1 MKQFMIC
8 FWLMWVLVLSVPIAA
23 AAQAKVKLNMP
34 ESKITVRGT
43 SSLHDWEVA
52 FEKYD
57 IEFDIREVEKGKMS
71 IGNVKAVFEGASV
84 TSDNSIMTGK
94 ARDALMIRE
103 HPEIVFG
110 SGGAENLIIND
121 GKITGKIN
129 GNLFI
134 RGVSRS
140 IDVSFSGTINGDR
153 LVISGTEEVNMSDY
167 GIKPPTAMLGALKT
181 GEKVVVELHLSF
193 LIPGGNTGSY

>member
-1 MKQFMIC
+1 MKQYMIS
-8 FWLMWVLVLSVPIAA
+8 FLLMWVLAVYVPTAAIA
-23 AAQAKVKLNMP
+23 QTKVKLNMP
-34 ESKITVRGT
+34 ESKIAVRGT
-43 SSLHDWEVA
+43 SSLHDWEVE
-52 FEKYD
+52 FEKYNV
-57 IEFDIREVEKGKMS
+57 EFDISKTEKGKMS
-71 IGNVKAVFEGASV
+71 ISNVKAVFAGASV

-110 SGGAENLIIND
+110 SGGAENLIVND
-121 GKITGKIN
+121 GKITGKLN

-134 RGVSRS
+134 NGVSKP
-140 IDVSFSGTINGDR
+140 IDISFSGTINGER
-153 LVISGTEEVNMSDY
+153 LMISGSEEVNMSDY

-181 GEKVVVELHLSF
+181 GEKVVVELQLSF